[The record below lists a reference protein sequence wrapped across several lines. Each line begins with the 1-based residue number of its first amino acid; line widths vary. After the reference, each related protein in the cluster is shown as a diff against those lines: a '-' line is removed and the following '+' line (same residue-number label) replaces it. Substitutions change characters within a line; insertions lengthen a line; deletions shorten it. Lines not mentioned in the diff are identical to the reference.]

1 MPRFLLLLYFAFSA
15 WPLIGQIVTIH
26 GQAKDYAG
34 KELIFYTYP
43 EPISHR
49 QQRLAE
55 TRIGQ
60 DGIFNLSFNAG
71 QTIEIYT
78 DLEKFRGTLVV
89 EPGSHYEISLPA
101 YSPRTTREAA
111 SPYFEPDLY
120 WLGIK
125 GTKPSELNFLVRA
138 FLTDY
143 NKELSIH
150 TLDLY
155 QKKSVDTARIIIAR
169 LEKNYPAGK
178 NFYLNTLKTY
188 SCGKIEYVINQPD
201 KERIAHKF
209 FATKEVILSHPA
221 YQHLFNA
228 IFTDYL
234 TTKSQDIKHK
244 EFISPARHGDFEGW
258 VKTLMSSGYQK
269 EPAELLAAKS
279 FYDGF
284 FSNKFDK
291 EAMLKGLKE
300 AVIHCTFPPLKA
312 SLPGIVQKIT
322 SLQEGNPAPAL
333 SLKKQNEETT
343 LLHANGKFLYLA
355 FFKSDSKDS
364 KAELDSLVSIAKKLN
379 NVLTVVP
386 VSLDKNFLDAVKL
399 WKEKKYPWELTCA
412 VDADKACS
420 DYQIKIVPTFYLIA
434 PDQKLLLSPALAP
447 THNFEALF
455 LKIYR
460 ESRFMQQRR

>member
-1 MPRFLLLLYFAFSA
+1 MLRSILLLYFVLSVG
-15 WPLIGQIVTIH
+15 PLIGQMVTIH

-49 QQRLAE
+49 QKRLAE
-55 TRIGQ
+55 TKIGQ
-60 DGIFNLSFNAG
+60 DGTFVLSFNAD
-71 QTIEIYT
+71 QTIEIYA

-101 YSPRTTREAA
+101 YSPRTAQEAA

-125 GTKPSELNFLVRA
+125 GAKPSELNFLVRA

-155 QKKSVDTARIIIAR
+155 QKKSVDTARMIIAG
-169 LEKNYPAGK
+169 LEKNYPTGK
-178 NFYLNTLKTY
+178 DSYLNTLKTY
-188 SCGKIEYVINQPD
+188 NYGEVEYAINQPD
-201 KERIAHKF
+201 KERIAQKF
-209 FATKEVILSHPA
+209 FATQEVFLSHPA

-228 IFTDYL
+228 LFTDYL

-244 EFISPARHGDFEGW
+244 GSISPALRGDFEGW
-258 VKTLMSSGYQK
+258 VKTLMSNGYHK

-291 EAMLKGLKE
+291 GAMLKGLKE

-312 SLPGIVQKIT
+312 SLPGIVLKIT
-322 SLQEGNPAPAL
+322 SLQEGGPAPAL
-333 SLKKQNEETT
+333 LLKKQHEETT

-379 NVLTVVP
+379 TVLTVVP
-386 VSLDKNFLDAVKL
+386 VSLDRNFLDAVQL
-399 WKEKKYPWELTCA
+399 WKEKKYPWELTRA
-412 VDADKACS
+412 ADTEKALS
-420 DYQIKIVPTFYLIA
+420 DYRIRIVPTFYLIA

-460 ESRFMQQRR
+460 ESRFMQQRK